1 MRVHKSSLALPMS
14 AKRRSTPGA
23 ERPSAMASPS
33 RRQFLAAAGP
43 ITAASL
49 VADTTGVS
57 AQTEASPNAVALQ
70 ATPGSRQ
77 ARRAEALD
85 IRRQAAMDQLG
96 QEFPEPQTNGDEEQY
111 PAGIA
116 NYSKAMPHNALGEVD
131 PNAYGQ
137 LLQAIR
143 SGSPADFDRIPLG
156 GKAKLANPQ
165 AAFAYALEGA
175 DPHALAIEPPPRF
188 ADEAFAGEMAEC
200 YWLALT
206 REVPFSQYGNEP
218 VTAAAIN
225 DLRRFSEFANV
236 TAGTL
241 FRADMPGVQTG
252 PYVSQFLLQPY
263 PLGTT
268 PVDQRYRTTLP
279 GVDHLTAYDSWLAS
293 QNGAP
298 ASAQPRFDAQ
308 PRYICNGRVLGEW
321 AHRNFSYQSTLIAAL
336 ILLDYVQQFGGVVL
350 DEANPYRGSSTQVG
364 FVTFGAPHVLDLVAR
379 VANPALKAAWY
390 QKWVVHRRLR
400 PEEFGGRIHHH
411 ITGTARY
418 PIHAKLLDSPALA
431 AVYSQHGTYLCPQA
445 YPEGC
450 PMHPAYPGG
459 NATFTGAGVTV
470 LKAFFN
476 EAFVI
481 PNPVVPS
488 EDGLSLQPWKGEPL
502 TVGHELNKLAFNVA
516 FGRNTAGVHFRRDEI
531 RGITLGR
538 ASASSV
544 LRDSSRTYNERFGG
558 FSPTPSQRPGTRP
571 GGRSA
576 PPPSGTRGRR

>member
-1 MRVHKSSLALPMS
+1 MTV
-14 AKRRSTPGA
+14 
-23 ERPSAMASPS
+23 
-33 RRQFLAAAGP
+33 
-43 ITAASL
+43 
-49 VADTTGVS
+49 
-57 AQTEASPNAVALQ
+57 
-70 ATPGSRQ
+70 
-77 ARRAEALD
+77 
-85 IRRQAAMDQLG
+85 
-96 QEFPEPQTNGDEEQY
+96 
-111 PAGIA
+111 
-116 NYSKAMPHNALGEVD
+116 
-131 PNAYGQ
+131 
-137 LLQAIR
+137 
-143 SGSPADFDRIPLG
+143 
-156 GKAKLANPQ
+156 
-165 AAFAYALEGA
+165 
-175 DPHALAIEPPPRF
+175 
-188 ADEAFAGEMAEC
+188 
-200 YWLALT
+200 
-206 REVPFSQYGNEP
+206 
-218 VTAAAIN
+218 AAIN
-225 DLRRFSEFANV
+225 DLRRFPEFADV

-241 FRADMPGVQTG
+241 FRADLPGVQTG

-268 PVDQRYRTTLP
+268 PVEQRYRTTLP
-279 GVDHLTAYDSWLAS
+279 GSDHLTAYDSWLAT

-350 DEANPYRGSSTQVG
+350 DETNPYRGSSTQAG

-411 ITGTARY
+411 MTGAARY
-418 PIHAKLLDSPALA
+418 PIHPTLFDSPALA
-431 AVYSQHGTYLCPQA
+431 AVFSQHGTYLCPQT

-450 PMHPAYPGG
+450 PTHPAYPGG

-476 EAFVI
+476 ETFVI

-516 FGRNTAGVHFRRDEI
+516 FGRNTAGVHFRRDEV
-531 RGITLGR
+531 RGIFLGET
-538 ASASSV
+538 SARSV
-544 LRDSSRTYNERFGG
+544 LRDSNTTHNENFRG
-558 FSPTPSQRPGTRP
+558 FNPTPFSRPSAIGGSAAPAGARP
-571 GGRSA
+571 GGRPA

>member
-1 MRVHKSSLALPMS
+1 
-14 AKRRSTPGA
+14 
-23 ERPSAMASPS
+23 MASPS

-43 ITAASL
+43 LTAATL
-49 VADTTGVS
+49 VADTQPVS
-57 AQTEASPNAVALQ
+57 AQTGAASPNAVALQ

-85 IRRQAAMDQLG
+85 IRWQAARDQLD

-116 NYSKAMPHNALGEVD
+116 NYSKALPHNALGEVD
-131 PNAYGQ
+131 PNAYRQ

-165 AAFAYALEGA
+165 AAFAYALVGA

-225 DLRRFSEFANV
+225 DLRRFSEFADV
-236 TAGTL
+236 GAGTL
-241 FRADMPGVQTG
+241 FRADLPGVQTG

-263 PLGTT
+263 LLGTT
-268 PVDQRYRTTLP
+268 PVEQRYRTTVP
-279 GVDHLTAYDSWLAS
+279 GVDHLTAYDSWLAA

-298 ASAQPRFDAQ
+298 ASAQPRFEAQ

-336 ILLDYVQQFGGVVL
+336 ILLDYVQQFGGEVL

-411 ITGTARY
+411 MTGAAQY
-418 PIHAKLLDSPALA
+418 PIHAKLFDSPALA
-431 AVYSQHGTYLCPQA
+431 AVFSQHGTYLCPQA

-450 PMHPAYPGG
+450 PTHPAYPGG

-538 ASASSV
+538 ASAGSV
-544 LRDSSRTYNERFGG
+544 LRDYNATYNENFRG
-558 FSPTPSQRPGTRP
+558 FSPTPSQPPGARP